1 MSISIS
7 ASGFNMLNRL
17 AGIESGLDTE
27 TLIKGLTIMEENKV
41 ISAARQKQLLTWEKE
56 FYREIMA
63 KLNSFSSKYLSSGT
77 SAIEGLFGKYKAV
90 NTGSQYVTATPK
102 TNSSTSNVVIKD
114 IVSLATSSKL
124 EGSSAVTKPLTI
136 TVDTESLGDLG
147 GKSLK
152 ITLDGVE
159 KTITFSPGTYT
170 TAESVRQELQ
180 SRLDNAFGT
189 NRIQVGIDGDTL
201 TLNSIG
207 NSVVIGKTEEN
218 DASEILGFTDGQS
231 NMLNLNAKIADVNL
245 KFSPGSSGSFKI
257 NGVEFNFDET
267 TTIRN
272 IMNKIN
278 SSSAGVTMTYSSLSD
293 SFVLVS
299 KNTGA
304 GNQIALEDVSGSFL
318 NSVFGSGNFTD
329 GTNAVIRINT
339 NAGTGDPDSL
349 NYITVEKSSN
359 TFEIDGI
366 SYTLLGKASGAE
378 EENIRISTEYDIDG
392 VAENIKQ
399 FVADYND
406 MLKTITDKLSEPK
419 YKDFPPLTDEQRKEL
434 SNTEVALYD
443 EKAKSGL
450 LRNDSYLTSI
460 ATNLRNALFAE
471 IKELSDNEQGI
482 GFSLIDIGITTGL
495 YSEKGQLKINEARL
509 KAALSEN
516 PDKVQALFTQKSTVS
531 YSPYTKNKDLI
542 AKRYS
547 ESGLLYRISDII
559 QNNTRSITG
568 SLTKLVGNSEND
580 YSSFYAFKLR
590 ELDKKIELLQ
600 KKLKDKQEYY
610 WMKFSKMESSLSTL
624 NKQNAYLFN
633 LNMQNY

>member
-102 TNSSTSNVVIKD
+102 TNSSTSNIVIKD

-450 LRNDSYLTSI
+450 LRNDSYLTS
-460 ATNLRNALFAE
+460 
-471 IKELSDNEQGI
+471 
-482 GFSLIDIGITTGL
+482 
-495 YSEKGQLKINEARL
+495 
-509 KAALSEN
+509 
-516 PDKVQALFTQKSTVS
+516 VQQ
-531 YSPYTKNKDLI
+531 I
-542 AKRYS
+542 
-547 ESGLLYRISDII
+547 
-559 QNNTRSITG
+559 
-568 SLTKLVGNSEND
+568 
-580 YSSFYAFKLR
+580 
-590 ELDKKIELLQ
+590 
-600 KKLKDKQEYY
+600 
-610 WMKFSKMESSLSTL
+610 
-624 NKQNAYLFN
+624 
-633 LNMQNY
+633 